1 MESKQKEEQLQLL
14 HQNQKFFTSM
24 TKVDQAIIANNEIPK
39 VIPVNQQEI
48 KKEVTNED
56 EGDKDDKSI
65 DSEYQIFIEKN
76 KNKENKKEEEIENK
90 YDELLSSLSSES
102 NEQEEVKDFLLAQYE
117 KVHRIRNKWKIIF
130 IDAILRLNGKEYLF
144 DKVVGELDRDW

>member
-1 MESKQKEEQLQLL
+1 MESKKKEEQLQLL

-76 KNKENKKEEEIENK
+76 KNKESKKEEEIENK
-90 YDELLSSLSSES
+90 DDELLSSLASES
-102 NEQEEVKDFLLAQYE
+102 NEQEEAKDFLLAQYE

-130 IDAILRLNGKEYLF
+130 IDAILRLNGNEYLF

>member
-1 MESKQKEEQLQLL
+1 MESKKKEEQLQLL

-39 VIPVNQQEI
+39 VIPVNQHEI

-90 YDELLSSLSSES
+90 DDELLSSLSSES
-102 NEQEEVKDFLLAQYE
+102 NEQEEAKDFLLAQYE

>member
-1 MESKQKEEQLQLL
+1 MESKKKEEQLQLL

-90 YDELLSSLSSES
+90 DDELLSSLSNES
-102 NEQEEVKDFLLAQYE
+102 NEQEEAKDFLLAQYE

-130 IDAILRLNGKEYLF
+130 IDAILRLNGNEYLF

>member
-1 MESKQKEEQLQLL
+1 MESKKKEEQLQLL

-76 KNKENKKEEEIENK
+76 KNKENKKEEDIENK
-90 YDELLSSLSSES
+90 DDELLSSLSNES
-102 NEQEEVKDFLLAQYE
+102 NEQEEAKDFLLAQYE

-130 IDAILRLNGKEYLF
+130 IDAILRLNGNEYLF

>member
-1 MESKQKEEQLQLL
+1 MESKKKEEQLQLL

-90 YDELLSSLSSES
+90 DDELLSSLSSES
-102 NEQEEVKDFLLAQYE
+102 NEQEEAKDFLLAQYE

-130 IDAILRLNGKEYLF
+130 IDAILQLNGNEYLF

>member
-1 MESKQKEEQLQLL
+1 MESKKKEEQLQLL
-14 HQNQKFFTSM
+14 YQNQKFFTSM

-90 YDELLSSLSSES
+90 DDELLSSLSNES
-102 NEQEEVKDFLLAQYE
+102 NEQEEAKDFLLAQYE

>member
-1 MESKQKEEQLQLL
+1 MESKKKEEQLQLL

-90 YDELLSSLSSES
+90 DDELLSSLSNES
-102 NEQEEVKDFLLAQYE
+102 NEQEEAKDFLLAQYE